1 MYKGLGDDMA
11 RTRLIAALILTYVAF
26 AMLLNS
32 VGTVILQSISSF
44 HVTKPEAS
52 TLEGFKDIT
61 IAIVSFVTASYLPR
75 IGLKNALVGALVLA
89 VAGCLV
95 MPLFG
100 SFDVARGKA
109 IASVATGGVSGKDLM
124 ARYKE
129 NPIVFGQISSLS
141 YGGPMF
147 PSQGSLPIY
156 LGGTLIG
163 AVGASAASSQLD
175 EDAGRA
181 GLHAI
186 GASEVRP

>member
-1 MYKGLGDDMA
+1 MH
-11 RTRLIAALILTYVAF
+11 RSLIASLLLVLGSAASAQIPGPIPAANISLEQATQVVQAAVAF
-26 AMLLNS
+26 ATEKKVGVS
-32 VGTVILQSISSF
+32 VVVVDSAG
-44 HVTKPEAS
+44 HV
-52 TLEGFKDIT
+52 
-61 IAIVSFVTASYLPR
+61 
-75 IGLKNALVGALVLA
+75 
-89 VAGCLV
+89 VAGARMNGV
-95 MPLFG
+95 PFG

-141 YGGPMF
+141 FGGPMF

-156 LGGTLIG
+156 LNGTLIG

-181 GLHAI
+181 GLRAI
-186 GASEVRP
+186 GASEARP

>member
-1 MYKGLGDDMA
+1 MH
-11 RTRLIAALILTYVAF
+11 RSLIA
-26 AMLLNS
+26 LL
-32 VGTVILQSISSF
+32 L
-44 HVTKPEAS
+44 
-52 TLEGFKDIT
+52 
-61 IAIVSFVTASYLPR
+61 VSFSSATPAQPAGSIPSANISLEQATQVMQAAISFA
-75 IGLKNALVGALVLA
+75 KEKKVGISVVVVDAAGHV
-89 VAGCLV
+89 VAGARMNGV
-95 MPLFG
+95 PFG

-141 YGGPMF
+141 FGGPMF

-156 LGGTLIG
+156 LQGTLIG

-181 GLHAI
+181 GLRAI
-186 GASEVRP
+186 GASEVRQ

>member
-1 MYKGLGDDMA
+1 MH
-11 RTRLIAALILTYVAF
+11 RTLIASLLFSLNIAVSAQPAGALPAANISLEQATQVVQAAIAF
-26 AMLLNS
+26 ATDRKVGIS
-32 VGTVILQSISSF
+32 VVVVDAGG
-44 HVTKPEAS
+44 HVVAS
-52 TLEGFKDIT
+52 ARMNG
-61 IAIVSFVTASYLPR
+61 VP
-75 IGLKNALVGALVLA
+75 
-89 VAGCLV
+89 
-95 MPLFG
+95 FG

-129 NPIVFGQISSLS
+129 NPIVFGQISALS

-156 LGGTLIG
+156 LQGTLIG

-181 GLHAI
+181 GLRAI
-186 GASEVRP
+186 GASEMRP

>member
-1 MYKGLGDDMA
+1 MH
-11 RTRLIAALILTYVAF
+11 RPLIASLLLSLSNAAPAQPAGAIPAANISLEQATQVIQGAVAF
-26 AMLLNS
+26 ATDKKVGIS
-32 VGTVILQSISSF
+32 VVVVDSAG
-44 HVTKPEAS
+44 HV
-52 TLEGFKDIT
+52 
-61 IAIVSFVTASYLPR
+61 
-75 IGLKNALVGALVLA
+75 
-89 VAGCLV
+89 VAGARMSGV
-95 MPLFG
+95 PFG

-156 LGGTLIG
+156 FNGTLIG
-163 AVGASAASSQLD
+163 ADAASAASSQLD

-181 GLHAI
+181 GLRAI